1 MAVATDP
8 EATKLAPKPLSRP
21 AAAGAGRAVR
31 ALAPWLHPPTPFE
44 APRSGERDPVAD
56 VGPIAALSFMTAVD
70 DPSYF
75 EPSRDVAGYWWP
87 ISSRQSQGGYPT
99 GAFAPGRC
107 LQHIRCPHKHGFE
120 LDA

>member
-8 EATKLAPKPLSRP
+8 EAIKLAPKPVSRP

-56 VGPIAALSFMTAVD
+56 VGPIAALSFMTGVD

-75 EPSRDVAGYWWP
+75 EPSRDVVGYLGP
-87 ISSRQSQGGYPT
+87 ISSPQSQRGTTQGLLRRAVASNIF
-99 GAFAPGRC
+99 GV
-107 LQHIRCPHKHGFE
+107 
-120 LDA
+120 